1 MNRAPQHAEIGGLA
15 PGAASPEA
23 GNGAGSSS
31 RCLDV
36 SSRAGS
42 PPATCAPAGHAP
54 VGAAFCG
61 SHHPAADSVLD
72 GWAAG
77 ELQKQIAFR
86 LEVPFGT
93 VGSIVR
99 RARLRGD
106 RRAIE
111 RKPRHDAPVRAA
123 SGPEASAE
131 PAGGGGH
138 LRKHPAGRST
148 WIQPVRCQHC
158 HGDFVPTVRLTT
170 CDPCAER
177 QRQRDHARRHA

>member
-1 MNRAPQHAEIGGLA
+1 MKAAATISAGVVPAEGLA
-15 PGAASPEA
+15 HHTGLLDVSPEA
-23 GNGAGSSS
+23 GSS
-31 RCLDV
+31 
-36 SSRAGS
+36 
-42 PPATCAPAGHAP
+42 PATCAPGAP
-54 VGAAFCG
+54 ASGAAFRG
-61 SHHPAADSVLD
+61 ESHHHPAADSVLD
-72 GWAAG
+72 AWAAG
-77 ELQKQIAFR
+77 ELQKQIAYR

-177 QRQRDHARRHA
+177 QRQRDHARRHV